1 MLSRSPPSFLG
12 TALITLDFETDA
24 IVGNPMVKPPK
35 PCGLAI
41 LRSNRECD
49 AMYITDWDLMRTAWL
64 EALDSKEPLLFQ
76 NAPFDLSV
84 GLHWL
89 GGEEPAWERVHDT
102 IFILFQKDPYSNSLS
117 LKPSAD
123 RYLDLPPQEE
133 EHLHNWI
140 LQHVPEATKST
151 AGAYISLAPVQLVAP
166 YAIGDVFRTRLL
178 FDRLVNDISLEA
190 YDRERRLAPKLRASS
205 VKGIRLD
212 QERLQEDYESCL
224 KSMSTCDDRI
234 FERLGCEEFNIGSGP
249 QLAEALDKAGL
260 VDNWILTPKGRRSTS
275 KDNLIKCCKDPELV
289 SLLAYRS
296 TMKTCTGTF
305 MGPWL
310 EFAND
315 DGRVH
320 TEWNQVANDE
330 GAHAGTRT
338 GRLSSS
344 RPNFQNPPNPF
355 GLTIPSGLSP
365 LPNMRSY
372 LLPEVGHRWI
382 KRDFS
387 SQELRILAHFED
399 GELMRAYQDDPFLDP
414 HEMARLLILKMSGV
428 DYPRKDVKQ
437 TGFGIIYGMGV
448 PGLAQQLGR
457 PKGEAFELRE
467 AYFKA
472 MPAAAQLANSTRARG
487 RSGGVVTTWGGR
499 KYPTEPP
506 KVIKGAMRTFEY
518 KLLNYLIQGSA
529 GDQTKEVMCDWWENY
544 KSPDTVFTSTI
555 HDEINAS
562 APEEDWEHEMRELQR
577 AMDQDYF
584 DVPMRSEG
592 EHGTN
597 WGSLTKMTRE
607 EDYGL

>member
-1 MLSRSPPSFLG
+1 M
-12 TALITLDFETDA
+12 
-24 IVGNPMVKPPK
+24 K
-35 PCGLAI
+35 
-41 LRSNRECD
+41 
-49 AMYITDWDLMRTAWL
+49 TAWL
-64 EALDSKEPLLFQ
+64 EALDSKEPLLFH

-102 IFILFQKDPYSNSLS
+102 IFVLFQKDPYSTSLA

-133 EHLHNWI
+133 EFLHNWI
-140 LQHVPEATKST
+140 LEHVPEATAKT
-151 AGAYISLAPVQLVAP
+151 AGAYISLAPVSLVSP
-166 YAIGDVFRTRLL
+166 YAIGDVYRTRCL
-178 FDRLVNDISLEA
+178 FDQLINDISLEA
-190 YDRERRLAPKLRASS
+190 YDRERRLAPRLRESS
-205 VKGIRLD
+205 VQGIRLD
-212 QERLQEDYESCL
+212 VGRLEEDYDACI
-224 KSMSTCDDRI
+224 KSMSACDDLI
-234 FERLGCEEFNIGSGP
+234 FERLGCDPFEIKPAS
-249 QLAEALDKAGL
+249 LADRMDKAGL
-260 VDNWILTPKGRRSTS
+260 VDNWILTPTGKRSTA
-275 KDNLIKCCKDPELV
+275 KDNLAKCCNDPNFV
-289 SLLAYRS
+289 ALLAYRS

-310 EFAND
+310 KFAEA

-330 GAHAGTRT
+330 GHHAGTRT

-355 GLTIPSGLSP
+355 ETGTPSGLSP

-372 LLPEVGHRWI
+372 LLPEHGHRWI

-387 SQELRILAHFED
+387 SQEIRILAHFED
-399 GELMRAYQDDPFLDP
+399 GQLMYAYQDDPFLDP
-414 HEMARLLILKMSGV
+414 HDMARLLILDMSGT

-457 PKGEAFELRE
+457 PRGEAFDLRE
-467 AYFKA
+467 AYFRA
-472 MPAAAQLANSTRARG
+472 MPAAAQLAKSTRARG
-487 RSGGVVTTWGGR
+487 RSGGHITTWGGR
-499 KYPTEPP
+499 KYYTEPP
-506 KVIKGAMRTFEY
+506 KMVKGQMRTFEY
-518 KLLNYLIQGSA
+518 KLLNWWDIK
-529 GDQTKEVMCDWWENY
+529 GDDVL
-544 KSPDTVFTSTI
+544 FTSTI

-562 APEEDWEHEMRELQR
+562 VPEEDWEHHMAVLRT

-592 EHGTN
+592 EYGAN
-597 WGSLTKMTRE
+597 WGDLTKMKKK
-607 EDYGL
+607 EDYA

>member
-1 MLSRSPPSFLG
+1 M
-12 TALITLDFETDA
+12 ITLDFETDR
-24 IVGNPMVKPPK
+24 IVGNPMVNPPK

-49 AMYITDWDLMRTAWL
+49 GLYITDWELMKTAWL
-64 EALDSKEPLLFQ
+64 EALDSDEPLLFQ

-89 GGEEPAWERVHDT
+89 GGKEPAWERVHDT
-102 IFILFQKDPYSNSLS
+102 IFILFQKDPYSRSLA

-123 RYLDLPPQEE
+123 HYLDLPPQEE

-151 AGAYISLAPVQLVAP
+151 AGAYISLAPVQLVSP

-178 FDRLVNDISLEA
+178 YDSLIGDINIEA
-190 YDRERRLAPKLRASS
+190 YEREQRLAPKLRASS
-205 VKGIRLD
+205 VKGIRVD
-212 QERLQEDYESCL
+212 QERLQTDYDACI
-224 KSMSTCDDRI
+224 KSMSTCDDLV
-234 FERLGCEEFNIGSGP
+234 FQRLGCEPFEIKPAS
-249 QLAEALDKAGL
+249 LADRMDKAGL
-260 VDNWILTPKGRRSTS
+260 VDDWILTPTGKRSTA
-275 KDNLIKCCKDPELV
+275 KDNLAKCCNDPEFV
-289 SLLAYRS
+289 KLLAYRS

-310 EFAND
+310 KFAEE

-330 GAHAGTRT
+330 GQHAGTRT

-355 GLTIPSGLSP
+355 GAEFPSGLSP

-387 SQELRILAHFED
+387 SQEIRILAHFED
-399 GELMRAYQDDPFLDP
+399 GALMKAYNDDPFLDP
-414 HEMARLLILKMSGV
+414 HGMARHLIHDHTGV
-428 DYPRKDVKQ
+428 WYPRDDVKE

-457 PKGEAFELRE
+457 PRGEAYTLRE
-467 AYFKA
+467 AYFGA
-472 MPAAAQLANSTRARG
+472 MPAAAQLASSTRARG
-487 RSGGVVTTWGGR
+487 RSGGVITTWGGR

-506 KVIKGAMRTFEY
+506 KMIKGQMRTFEY

-529 GDQTKEVMCDWWENY
+529 GDQTKQVLCDWWEDY
-544 KSPDTVFTSTI
+544 KHDDSVFTSTI

-562 APEEDWEHEMRELQR
+562 VPEEYWQHEMEQLRM
-577 AMDQDYF
+577 AMDQPYF

-592 EHGTN
+592 FSGEN
-597 WGSLTKMTRE
+597 WGSLTKMTKE

>member
-1 MLSRSPPSFLG
+1 M
-12 TALITLDFETDA
+12 LITLDFETEA
-24 IVGNPMVKPPK
+24 IVGNPMVRPPK
-35 PCGLAI
+35 PVGLAV
-41 LRSNRECD
+41 LRTNRECD
-49 AMYITDWDLMRTAWL
+49 GLYLTDWELMKTAWREVL
-64 EALDSKEPLLFQ
+64 ASNEPLLFQ

-89 GGEEPAWERVHDT
+89 GGEEPKWERVHDT
-102 IFILFQKDPYSNSLS
+102 MFILFQTNPYSHSLS

-123 RYLDLPPQEE
+123 HYLDLPPQEE

-151 AGAYISLAPVQLVAP
+151 AGAYISLAPVQLVSP

-178 FDRLVNDISLEA
+178 FDRLIDGINISA
-190 YDRERRLAPKLRASS
+190 YEREQRLSPKLRESS
-205 VKGIRLD
+205 IKGIRLD
-212 QERLQEDYESCL
+212 QARLQKDYDACL

-234 FERLGCEEFNIGSGP
+234 YERLGCEEFNIGSGI
-249 QLAEALDKAGL
+249 QLADRLDRAGL
-260 VDNWILTPKGRRSTS
+260 VDDWILTPKGRRSTA
-275 KDNLIKCCKDPELV
+275 KDNLIKVCKDAELV
-289 SLLAYRS
+289 ALLAYRS

-305 MGPWL
+305 MSPWL
-310 EFAND
+310 EFSQE

-330 GAHAGTRT
+330 GVHAGART

-355 GLTIPSGLSP
+355 GMAIPTGLSP

-372 LLPEVGHRWI
+372 LLPEKNHVWI

-399 GELMRAYQDDPFLDP
+399 GALMEAYNADAFLDP
-414 HEMARLLILKMSGV
+414 HEMARELIHQHTGV
-428 DYPRKDVKQ
+428 WYPREDVKQ

-457 PKGEAFELRE
+457 PRGEAYTLRE
-467 AYFKA
+467 AYFGA
-472 MPAAAQLANSTRARG
+472 MPAAAMLASSTRARG
-487 RSGGVVTTWGGR
+487 RSGGVITTWGGR
-499 KYPTEPP
+499 EYATEPP
-506 KVIKGAMRTFEY
+506 KVIHGQMRTFEY

-529 GDQTKEVMCDWWENY
+529 GDQTKQVLCDWWEDFRD
-544 KSPDTVFTSTI
+544 PDDVFMTTI
-555 HDEINAS
+555 HDEINVS
-562 APEEDWEHEMRELQR
+562 VPEEHWHKDMSALRI
-577 AMDQDYF
+577 AMDQDLF

-592 EHGTN
+592 FHGAH
-597 WGSLTKMTRE
+597 WGSLTKMTKE

>member
-1 MLSRSPPSFLG
+1 M
-12 TALITLDFETDA
+12 ITLDFETEA
-24 IVGNPMVKPPK
+24 IVGNPMVNPPK

-41 LRSNRECD
+41 LKTNKEGD
-49 AMYITDWDLMRTAWL
+49 GYYLTDWDLMRQAWL
-64 EALDSKEPLLFQ
+64 DALDSGEHLLFQ

-89 GGEEPAWERVHDT
+89 GGNEPAWERVHDT
-102 IFILFQKDPYSNSLS
+102 IFVLFQKDPYSTSLS

-140 LQHVPEATKST
+140 LQHIPEATKST
-151 AGAYISLAPVQLVAP
+151 AGAYISFAPVQLVAP
-166 YAIGDVFRTRLL
+166 YAIGDVLRTRLL
-178 FDRLVNDISLEA
+178 FDKLINDINLEA

-205 VKGIRLD
+205 VKGIRID
-212 QERLQEDYESCL
+212 QERLQKDYDTCI
-224 KSMSTCDDRI
+224 KSMSTCDDLI
-234 FERLGCEEFNIGSGP
+234 YERLGCDPFEIKPAS
-249 QLAEALDKAGL
+249 LADRMDAAGL
-260 VDNWILTPKGRRSTS
+260 VDNWVLTPTGKRSTS
-275 KDNLIKCCKDPELV
+275 KANLLKCCNDPDFV
-289 SLLAYRS
+289 DLLAYRS
-296 TMKTCTGTF
+296 TMRTCTGTF

-310 EFAND
+310 EFGEK

-330 GAHAGTRT
+330 GTHAGTRT
-338 GRLSSS
+338 GRMSSS

-355 GLTIPSGLSP
+355 GITIPAGLSP

-399 GELMRAYQDDPFLDP
+399 GALMRAYQDDPFLDP
-414 HEMARLLILKMSGV
+414 HDMARLLILSMSGV

-457 PKGEAFELRE
+457 PRGEAFELRE
-467 AYFKA
+467 AYFRA
-472 MPAAAQLANSTRARG
+472 MPAAAQLASSTRTRG
-487 RSGGVVTTWGGR
+487 RSGGCVTTWGGR
-499 KYPTEPP
+499 KYFTEPP
-506 KVIKGAMRTFEY
+506 KVIKGQMRTFEY

-529 GDQTKEVMCDWWENY
+529 GDQTKQVLCDWWDS
-544 KSPDTVFTSTI
+544 KHPDVVFTSAI

-562 APEEDWEHEMRELQR
+562 VPAEDWELHMTTLKM

-592 EHGTN
+592 EYGRN

>member
-1 MLSRSPPSFLG
+1 M
-12 TALITLDFETDA
+12 ITLDFETDA
-24 IVGNPMVKPPK
+24 IVGNPMVNPPK
-35 PCGLAI
+35 PCGLAV
-41 LRSNRECD
+41 LRTDRECD
-49 AMYITDWDLMRTAWL
+49 GLYLTDWELMKTAWL
-64 EALDSKEPLLFQ
+64 EALESTEPLLFQ

-89 GGEEPAWERVHDT
+89 GGKEPAWERVHDT
-102 IFILFQKDPYSNSLS
+102 IFILFQTDPYSRSLA
-117 LKPSAD
+117 LKQSAD
-123 RYLDLPPQEE
+123 HYLDLPPQEE
-133 EHLHNWI
+133 EFLHSWI
-140 LQHVPEATKST
+140 LQHVSEATKST

-178 FDRLVNDISLEA
+178 FDRLVNDINLEA

-205 VKGIRLD
+205 IKGIRLD
-212 QERLQEDYESCL
+212 KERLQEDYDSCIA
-224 KSMSTCDDRI
+224 SMSTCDDRI
-234 FERLGCEEFNIGSGP
+234 FQRLGGEEFNIGSGI
-249 QLAEALDKAGL
+249 QLAGALDKANL
-260 VDNWILTPKGRRSTS
+260 VDDWVLTPKGRRSTS
-275 KDNLIKCCKDPELV
+275 KDNLIKCCKDVELV
-289 SLLAYRS
+289 GLLAYRS

-310 EFAND
+310 KFAEE

-330 GAHAGTRT
+330 GHHAGTRT

-355 GLTIPSGLSP
+355 GLSVPNGLSS

-387 SQELRILAHFED
+387 SQEIRILAHFED
-399 GELMRAYQDDPFLDP
+399 GALMSAYNADPFLDP
-414 HEMARLLILKMSGV
+414 HEMARHLIHDNTGV
-428 DYPRKDVKQ
+428 WYPRKDVKQ

-457 PKGEAFELRE
+457 PKGEAYTLRE
-467 AYFKA
+467 AYFAA
-472 MPAAAQLANSTRARG
+472 MPAAALLASSTRARG
-487 RSGGVVTTWGGR
+487 RSGGAITTWGGR
-499 KYPTEPP
+499 KYFTEPP
-506 KVIKGAMRTFEY
+506 KMMYGAMRTFEY

-529 GDQTKEVMCDWWENY
+529 GDQTKQVLCDWWDT
-544 KSPDTVFTSTI
+544 KHPDTVFTSTI

-562 APEEDWEHEMRELQR
+562 VPEELWQHQMMHLRDT
-577 AMDQDYF
+577 MDQPYF

-592 EHGTN
+592 EYGPN
-597 WGSLTKMTRE
+597 WGNLTKMTRE
-607 EDYGL
+607 EDYDL